1 MKALDPKAKVF
12 LTAIA
17 AASQPPIDSIPLEIA
32 REQVDKAYS
41 QMNIPVKPIDNVV
54 NKVVRG
60 SDSDIPV
67 RIYTPIGQGPF
78 PVIVYFHGGGWVFF
92 HLDAYDPICT
102 HLCASAGCIV
112 VSVDYRLSP
121 EFKFPTAI
129 NDCYEAAL
137 WTHDHCQEWNGNPA
151 SMFLAGDSAG
161 GNLATVVSLKIR
173 DEGVPTLK
181 GQVLIYPVTDYWQ
194 PEKPS
199 YVEFADGYGLSGS
212 DMRWF
217 WDKYLEKKE
226 DASNPMAVPLLAPNL
241 KRLPPAYIIVSGH
254 DPLRDEGILYAERL
268 KNAGVKVKLSVYEE
282 MIHGFISYLG
292 LFSQASTSI
301 EEISEWIK
309 DISKLSD

>member
-1 MKALDPKAKVF
+1 MKVLDPKAKVF

-17 AASQPPIDSIPLEIA
+17 AASRPAIDTVPLEFA
-32 REQVDKAYS
+32 REQVEKAYS
-41 QMNIPVKPIDNVV
+41 LMNIPVKPISRVLNNVV
-54 NKVVRG
+54 RS
-60 SDSDIPV
+60 SDIDIPV

-102 HLCASAGCIV
+102 HLCALSKCIV

-121 EFKFPTAI
+121 EFKFPAAI
-129 NDCYEAAL
+129 NDCYEAVL
-137 WTHDHCQEWNGNPA
+137 WTHDHCQAWNGNP
-151 SMFLAGDSAG
+151 SSLILAGDSAG
-161 GNLATVVSLKIR
+161 GNLATVVATKIR
-173 DEGVPTLK
+173 DEGGQTLK

-199 YVEFADGYGLSGS
+199 YIEFADGYGLSTT

-217 WDKYLEKKE
+217 WEQYLDKKE
-226 DASNPMAVPLLAPNL
+226 DTINPMAVPLLHPDL
-241 KRLPPAYIIVSGH
+241 KMLPPAYIIISGH

-268 KNAGVKVKLSVYEE
+268 KKAGVKVRLIVYEE

-292 LFSQASTSI
+292 LFKQASTSI
-301 EEISEWIK
+301 EEISEWVKEITK
-309 DISKLSD
+309 